1 MCRGGYWLNEAP
13 RLMAYGVSSGSVT
26 PDRTKPCKSCLDVSS
41 VKRVTPKD
49 REVVKPP
56 TPRHSIAV
64 RYPSAW
70 AGRDGADDSS
80 GSPGG
85 TGEPGDRRDAT
96 VLRPGQAGARAT
108 SRPPAPAVTSNS
120 STLQP
125 GRASRAVTLISRTG
139 VVQRSSQVNLTRIM
153 SLRGWQAP
161 HGLAGQPATLSTG
174 IRGSAVCTPGNS
186 VRASGKAVTE
196 DRPIALLAP
205 VCSPSCSPDGPF
217 RRYSLRPEPGSTGL
231 SCENFRAGSQDP
243 EACAADAARGLRLFT
258 RS

>member
-13 RLMAYGVSSGSVT
+13 RLMAYGVSSGSAT

-85 TGEPGDRRDAT
+85 TGEREI
-96 VLRPGQAGARAT
+96 AGMR
-108 SRPPAPAVTSNS
+108 
-120 STLQP
+120 
-125 GRASRAVTLISRTG
+125 
-139 VVQRSSQVNLTRIM
+139 RSSD
-153 SLRGWQAP
+153 
-161 HGLAGQPATLSTG
+161 LA
-174 IRGSAVCTPGNS
+174 
-186 VRASGKAVTE
+186 
-196 DRPIALLAP
+196 
-205 VCSPSCSPDGPF
+205 
-217 RRYSLRPEPGSTGL
+217 RPEP
-231 SCENFRAGSQDP
+231 EP
-243 EACAADAARGLRLFT
+243 PRGRP
-258 RS
+258 RPQ